1 MADPLLI
8 AAYAAAKFI
17 EKGNREEAARKLA
30 EKERQEKEAK
40 AVAEQR
46 VQEYGRYFPDGPIT
60 LLNPVDKRYKDA
72 KITHRRFGTGEIKEV
87 PKEAKTVPLYRAKSG
102 QIGTQDFF
110 NKNIVSQFGKMGT
123 LEDFG
128 LTAVGSRDITG
139 NTYKDNFY
147 PEFLSPK
154 AEKQKDVVVAQ
165 GTIMKDGKPQP
176 VYANTIAELEANYP
190 SVIRPGQ
197 VKVPKPFAE
206 GLNLRVDALSTEL
219 KSFVTQPK
227 TEKEPRTPPFVGFKD
242 GNEIYGTRGE
252 LEAQGAT
259 NIGQAT
265 FDWKDSKPIRTGPI
279 KFLEKETAKK
289 VSNNFVDAY
298 SLDENGKR
306 TGPVKPVPLFEY
318 QQSPEKFEATS
329 DNAYQLDPETKERK
343 YNIPLQRT
351 SASGLKGK
359 LERSNSPFDID
370 FKDAN
375 GDNQVYFVEKEYKTP
390 LLRLETFRNSFLS
403 KLPTK
408 EDGGIDW
415 NKAGIQNQ
423 LPRILNYAAGLIEQ
437 NTTIVDKDTG
447 ERVPSK
453 QLLAD
458 NIQFLRSSYPMLT
471 QIPGLEQEVEIR
483 AGLRAREAQAALAAD
498 NRVSVDG
505 SPQDVIV
512 ASTPTSIPAQAID
525 PTASPDAPALP
536 ARINMAI
543 PFDPKYRETVD
554 FAIAALAPSGTETDI
569 NNAKNIFKSLVT
581 FEYETGPNG
590 QRRIKK
596 GPNGQVVV
604 SRLQPKL
611 DFLDYL
617 RKSKDTDDAPF
628 FTTFQNML
636 KIGAERKVGNPN
648 VETDVRVAFNNAF
661 DGNFEDGMAII
672 SAFSPSVAGT
682 ARDRLLWAAQ
692 NNKDSRLFSKER
704 ASRVQQADSAA
715 NAINQIDRM
724 IQTYYTR
731 DGKFIDINTSLGQFY
746 VAADGAVHLF
756 QQGMENVLPGLIPV
770 TQDQAV
776 NAARNTIFGTDR
788 NGRTNFFSITQNQP
802 ANILDIA
809 KQRGYDTVDAFL
821 AAERTARQENVA
833 AFDEAVKGLGS
844 NNETV
849 KNLALRNYYRF
860 MVAYSMAAAIQG
872 GTGGR
877 TISDQDVQNI
887 LRALKMDSVFGQAS
901 TEVEILQAAKE
912 MLVDIE
918 KHSRAVGQGGTRA
931 YAALK
936 LQELSLGNRG
946 TKITIDDVTDA
957 LEQPG
962 SSVSEGGGTAAIPE
976 MSDADKLKKI
986 NDAQGKFGDTYDSL
1000 EAATTALGAA
1010 GIARILSK

>member
-1 MADPLLI
+1 
-8 AAYAAAKFI
+8 
-17 EKGNREEAARKLA
+17 
-30 EKERQEKEAK
+30 
-40 AVAEQR
+40 
-46 VQEYGRYFPDGPIT
+46 
-60 LLNPVDKRYKDA
+60 
-72 KITHRRFGTGEIKEV
+72 
-87 PKEAKTVPLYRAKSG
+87 
-102 QIGTQDFF
+102 
-110 NKNIVSQFGKMGT
+110 MGT

-154 AEKQKDVVVAQ
+154 AEKQKDVVVAE
-165 GTIMKDGKPQP
+165 GTIVKDGKPQT
-176 VYANTIAELEANYP
+176 VYATTIAELETKYP
-190 SVIRPGQ
+190 NATRLGQ
-197 VKVPKPFAE
+197 KKVSPDFAA
-206 GLNLRVDALSTEL
+206 GLGFKTEALSTEL

-289 VSNNFVDAY
+289 VSNNFVDVYA
-298 SLDENGKR
+298 LDENGKR
-306 TGPVKPVPLFEY
+306 TGPVKPIPLYEY
-318 QQSPEKFEATS
+318 QQNPEKYEATS

-351 SASGLKGK
+351 SASGTKGK
-359 LERSNSPFDID
+359 MERANSPFDID
-370 FKDAN
+370 YKDVN
-375 GDNQVYFVEKEYKTP
+375 GDEQVYFVTKEFKTASQQ
-390 LLRLETFRNSFLS
+390 LGSFRNWIE
-403 KLPTK
+403 KLPKK
-408 EDGGIDW
+408 EGGVPDW
-415 NKAGIQNQ
+415 NKANIQTQ
-423 LPRILNYAAGLIEQ
+423 LPRILNYAASLIEQ
-437 NTTIVDKDTG
+437 NTAVKDPDTG
-447 ERVPSK
+447 EMVPSK
-453 QLLAD
+453 QVLAD
-458 NIQFLRSSYPMLT
+458 NVQFLRSNYPILT
-471 QIPGLEQEVEIR
+471 TIPGLEQEIEIR

-498 NRVSVDG
+498 NRVSIDG

-512 ASTPTSIPAQAID
+512 ASTATNIPAQVVD

-581 FEYETGPNG
+581 FEYEIGPNG

-617 RKSKDTDDAPF
+617 RKTKDTDDAPF

-802 ANILDIA
+802 TNILEIA

-918 KHSRAVGQGGTRA
+918 KHSRAVGQGGARA

-946 TKITIDDVTDA
+946 TKITIEDVTDT

-962 SSVSEGGGTAAIPE
+962 SSVSGEGGVIPIPE

-986 NDAQGKFGDTYDSL
+986 NESQGKFADTYDSL

-1010 GIARILSK
+1010 KIARILSK